1 MLNRHFAALALAAC
15 LAPPRLAAQDEV
27 DASDQGMRRYFAA
40 HDYVNAERACRQLLS
55 SHPDDGNMAYNL
67 ACALAREG
75 KRADAVAA
83 LTRAAAH
90 GFTDS
95 DHALADDDLA
105 SVRAEHGFQDA
116 INAMRAHPAYADAPC
131 EPLRELPGAR
141 VVERTPS
148 AGMRY
153 RLYIGTSA
161 SAADPARL
169 MVWLHPSGGSADDRV
184 LTTLAAD
191 LVAHGWA
198 LMIFPQKPYDGWN
211 QEGLNRMQGSI
222 ADAYQDAAVDRRHPV
237 PLTFSAGG
245 QLALEIWFQQ
255 PDYWSALVLDAAY
268 PTDYRTG
275 QPRPLSQRQIATKLP
290 VLAIVGA
297 RDPSG
302 APWEQASREW
312 NAAGVPLQL
321 ISVPDAGHQFL
332 YTGATWTRT
341 LAWLDDLKRTQGRRD
356 GDRGPQ
362 NAAPGGGSTP
372 SAGAGGSGVLPDH
385 P

>member
-1 MLNRHFAALALAAC
+1 MPNRHLALLALTAC
-15 LAPPRLAAQDEV
+15 LAPLRLAAQDEV
-27 DASDQGMRRYFAA
+27 DASQQGLLRYFAA

-75 KRADAVAA
+75 KPADAIAA
-83 LTRAAAH
+83 IKQAAGH

-105 SVRAEHGFQDA
+105 SVRLEHGFQDA
-116 INAMRAHPAYADAPC
+116 IAAMRAHPAYADAPC

-141 VVERTPS
+141 VVERAPS

-153 RLYIGTSA
+153 RLYIGADA

-169 MVWLHPSGGSADDRV
+169 LVWLHPSGGSEDDRV
-184 LTTLAAD
+184 LTTLAPD

-198 LMIFPQKPYDGWN
+198 LMIFPQKPYDGWD

-222 ADAYQDAAVDRRHPV
+222 ADAYQDAAVDRHHPV

-255 PDYWSALVLDAAY
+255 PDYWSGLVLDAAY
-268 PTDYRTG
+268 PIDYRTG
-275 QPRPLSQRQIATKLP
+275 QPRPLSQRQIATRLP

-302 APWEQASREW
+302 ASWEQAARAW
-312 NAAGVPLQL
+312 NAAGVPIQL

-332 YTGATWTRT
+332 FNGSTWTRT
-341 LAWLDDLKRTQGRRD
+341 LAWLVDLKRTQGRGN
-356 GDRGPQ
+356 GDRDAQ
-362 NAAPGGGSTP
+362 HAAQGAASAP
-372 SAGAGGSGVLPDH
+372 SAGGHGVTPDQ